1 MVGNTASDKTDR
13 SPYGVAHD
21 WKCRLMRDKETNLNN
36 AIPLDSASAE
46 TIHHFVE
53 TAHPVDLAAW
63 LVELPY
69 ELAKEQLLALD
80 LPRRHKIFSY
90 LPFDLQAGLVRD
102 LERRDLAEIVTQ
114 MDADDRADLFNQLT
128 PEEQQWLLR
137 DLAREERED
146 IRRLSAYAEGTAG
159 AIMTSDYAT
168 LAASLSANEA
178 IEVLRREAPENET
191 IYTSYVLDAECR
203 LIGSVRLYE
212 LILATP
218 DTRLEQI
225 MDPAPVSVTLD
236 MNQEDVARMI
246 ARYDQLALPVVDGD
260 NRLVG
265 IITHDDAA
273 DAMQRET
280 TEDFQKIAT
289 VLPFTQSMREASLG
303 VLYSKRIY
311 WLALLVFGNL
321 FSGAGI
327 AYFEEIILAYVS
339 LVFFLPLLIDSGG
352 NAGSQAATLM
362 VRALATG
369 DVALRDWRDLILR
382 ELMIA
387 TALGATMAFIVS
399 PIGLLRGGSDIAL
412 VVGLTMVLVVIVG
425 SVVGMS
431 LPFLLSRLKL
441 DPATASAPLVTTISD
456 VVGVLVYFSI
466 ATMVL
471 SP

>member
-1 MVGNTASDKTDR
+1 MINN
-13 SPYGVAHD
+13 
-21 WKCRLMRDKETNLNN
+21 ETNLDNV
-36 AIPLDSASAE
+36 IPPADAPAE
-46 TIHHFVE
+46 TIRHFVE
-53 TAHPVDLAAW
+53 TAHAVDLADW
-63 LVELPY
+63 LATLPRD
-69 ELAKEQLLALD
+69 LAMKEILALA
-80 LPRRHKIFSY
+80 LPRRAKTFRY
-90 LPFDLQAGLVRD
+90 LPLDIQAELARR
-102 LERRDLAEIVTQ
+102 LERQDLAEIVTR
-114 MDADDRADLFNQLT
+114 MHADDRADLFNHLT

-146 IRRLSAYAEGTAG
+146 IRGLSAYAEGTAG

-168 LAASLSANEA
+168 LSAHISAHEA
-178 IEVLRREAPENET
+178 IELLRREAPEKET
-191 IYTSYVLDAECR
+191 IYRSYVLDSDRR
-203 LIGSVRLYE
+203 LIGSIRLHE
-212 LILATP
+212 LILAAADTP
-218 DTRLEQI
+218 IDKI

-236 MNQEDVARMI
+236 MGQEEVAWMI
-246 ARYDQLALPVVDGD
+246 ARYDLLALPVVDEDG
-260 NRLVG
+260 RLVG

-289 VLPFTQSMREASLG
+289 VRPFSQSVREAGIG
-303 VLYSKRIY
+303 VLYTKRIF

-327 AYFEEIILAYVS
+327 AFFEETILAYVS

-352 NAGSQAATLM
+352 NAGSQSATLM

-369 DVALRDWRDLILR
+369 DVVLKDWRNLILR

-387 TALGATMAFIVS
+387 TALGATMAFLVS

-412 VVGLTMVLVVIVG
+412 VVGLTMVLVVIIG
-425 SVVGMS
+425 SLAGMS
-431 LPFLLSRLKL
+431 LPFLLSRFRL

-456 VVGVLVYFSI
+456 AVGVLIYFSI